1 MDTMI
6 LKRID
11 CGGIRQSEEELRY
24 QLKRDGHPLAEDP
37 GLIVKLAELE
47 RDGFLVT
54 HMQFTLTERGI
65 QAARSIPTQQGAS
78 ACPAR

>member
-1 MDTMI
+1 MDTTI
-6 LKRID
+6 LRRID
-11 CGGIRQSEEELRY
+11 CGGIRQSEDELRY

-37 GLIVKLAELE
+37 ALIFKLAELE

-65 QAARSIPTQQGAS
+65 RAARSTTTQQGATT
-78 ACPAR
+78 